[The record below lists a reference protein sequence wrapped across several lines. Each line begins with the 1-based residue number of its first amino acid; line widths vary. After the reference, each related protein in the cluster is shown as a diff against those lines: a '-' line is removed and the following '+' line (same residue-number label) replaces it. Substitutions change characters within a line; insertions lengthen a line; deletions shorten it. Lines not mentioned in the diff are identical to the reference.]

1 MKTKR
6 YDNNIED
13 KELWTLNYLA
23 DECFL
28 RIAMTKEDIKYEG
41 QKLIVNKYY
50 NQTFRLWKWI
60 PVAKLIPEFVINI
73 SDIPQRLFME
83 LKTLDKSIL
92 KYDPLRA
99 NLRYGLHLRMP
110 NT

>member
-1 MKTKR
+1 
-6 YDNNIED
+6 
-13 KELWTLNYLA
+13 
-23 DECFL
+23 
-28 RIAMTKEDIKYEG
+28 MTKEDIKYEG
-41 QKLIVNKYY
+41 QKLTVNKYY
-50 NQTFRLWKWI
+50 NQTFLLWKWI